1 MVCIALQCF
10 YIECRV
16 LCPHNTTIFEYIN
29 RVLSGDNT
37 LLNGEK
43 MEMPEIHVEELRKDP
58 EFLANM
64 ERLEKECKEEE
75 SIAKGY
81 QLLDAHLVIESPE
94 DEINE
99 VFTFIVN
106 TAFDRLAQY
115 LTDHRSFDVLNNEEE
130 RAVVRAIYE
139 HAIQRYSENDKKG
152 AKEIFL
158 VLYHTADHAELKDAM
173 MVHACAVM
181 AGNSFESFIDDM
193 VDVSD
198 VDPHD
203 PLAFFIR
210 TFVQP
215 TDILLEMYKK
225 YVAQGKEEL
234 KVLEKSK

>member
-1 MVCIALQCF
+1 
-10 YIECRV
+10 
-16 LCPHNTTIFEYIN
+16 
-29 RVLSGDNT
+29 
-37 LLNGEK
+37 
-43 MEMPEIHVEELRKDP
+43 MPEIHVEELRKDP

-64 ERLEKECKEEE
+64 KRLEQECKEEE

-115 LTDHRSFDVLNNEEE
+115 LTAHKSFDVLNNEEE
-130 RAVVRAIYE
+130 RAVARAIYE
-139 HAIQRYSENDKKG
+139 HAIQRYSEKDKKG
-152 AKEIFL
+152 AKEMFL
-158 VLYHTADHAELKDAM
+158 VLYHTVDHAELKDAM

-198 VDPHD
+198 IDPND

-234 KVLEKSK
+234 KVLEEDKNA